1 MPCPYRYYVQSI
13 LRLGLAIDP
22 KSLTLQLK
30 SILSLLKPM
39 ETINLKEEV
48 RNLIDKLPENF
59 TWSDLISA
67 VYLRQRMQSEQSQ
80 IKDIKPG
87 IEPETFDEV
96 EESSPKHSRFGSDQG
111 IIIISDDF
119 DEPLELLPSPLVD
132 SLLEKAKELT
142 KVSAELDEIIAKIE
156 KERQIEQPQNFG
168 EAIQKFRQENN
179 LEEAGIESEVFE
191 GLRDK

>member
-111 IIIISDDF
+111 IITISDDF
-119 DEPLELLPSPLVD
+119 DEPLELLPSPLVNR
-132 SLLEKAKELT
+132 LLEKAKELT

>member
-111 IIIISDDF
+111 IITISDDF

-132 SLLEKAKELT
+132 RLLEKAKELT

>member
-22 KSLTLQLK
+22 KSLTLQVK

-111 IIIISDDF
+111 IITISG
-119 DEPLELLPSPLVD
+119 
-132 SLLEKAKELT
+132 
-142 KVSAELDEIIAKIE
+142 SA
-156 KERQIEQPQNFG
+156 FM
-168 EAIQKFRQENN
+168 
-179 LEEAGIESEVFE
+179 
-191 GLRDK
+191 